1 MEIDYSLK
9 SALSEL
15 LALLQMED
23 SFWNHLKQGLRTNAA
38 NFCGAIMLFPSW
50 LQYMVR
56 IIHQLKS
63 GAYRILV
70 VVLYHI
76 GDFNQAIQ
84 RERNQRDLDGTKK
97 NFVYLKNSLSSL
109 ITSWCTHRIL

>member
-23 SFWNHLKQGLRTNAA
+23 SFWNHLKQGLS
-38 NFCGAIMLFPSW
+38 AIMLFPSW